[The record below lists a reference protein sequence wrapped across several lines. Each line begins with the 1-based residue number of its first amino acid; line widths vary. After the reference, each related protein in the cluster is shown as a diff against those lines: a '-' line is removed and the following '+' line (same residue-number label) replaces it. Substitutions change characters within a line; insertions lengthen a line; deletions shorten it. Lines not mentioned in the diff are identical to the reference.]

1 VVPATRS
8 TVALVLAWVAALGV
22 ATALL
27 VATHFRTRDPDSAL
41 YVVIASRLAEQ
52 PVRTWIAPQWWGGW
66 NNQGPFREHPAGAF
80 VGPAA
85 LTRLGIPGEEASFV
99 VNLVTQVVLLLVI
112 VALAARVLP
121 TATARL
127 PLWTM
132 QLLPIAFVFR
142 IRANHEYPLMAGVF
156 VALYGIE
163 RMRYRWPWFF
173 VALGGFL
180 YALLVKGI
188 FAGLA
193 PALAAVWLLVVPA
206 REGGRNIRAWIGI
219 ALLGFV
225 TLASAVLYEHA
236 YVAATGL
243 SFFDYYVGV
252 QLRRSRLQG
261 SHLPFPINKAWNA
274 VWYVGRVLWY
284 AAPWSVLL
292 AMGKFRRRDSDP
304 DGARRTWL
312 RFCLGGVLVTVLLLA
327 LNDSKADRYM
337 FPAFYL
343 AGAGGTVVAID
354 RWERVKRWSERLDA
368 FWPWGPAAWWLA
380 LFLSRLALG

>member
-1 VVPATRS
+1 MPSSARS
-8 TVALVLAWVAALGV
+8 FSALVLAWCAALAV

-41 YVVIASRLAEQ
+41 YVIIASRLAQQ
-52 PVRTWIAPQWWGGW
+52 PASTWIAPQWWGGW

-99 VNLVTQVVLLLVI
+99 VNLLTQVVTLLVI
-112 VALAARVLP
+112 VALAARLLP
-121 TATARL
+121 SATARL
-127 PLWTM
+127 PLWTL

-142 IRANHEYPLMAGVF
+142 IRANHEYPLMAGIF
-156 VALYGIE
+156 VAVYGIE

-180 YALLVKGI
+180 YALFVKGV
-188 FAGLA
+188 FAGLG
-193 PALAAVWLLVVPA
+193 PALAAVWLLAVPS
-206 REGGRNIRAWIGI
+206 REGGSNLRGWIGI
-219 ALLGFV
+219 ALLGLV
-225 TLASAVLYEHA
+225 TLASAFAYEQA

-274 VWYVGRVLWY
+274 IWYVGRVIWY
-284 AAPWSVLL
+284 AAPWSVIL
-292 AMGKFRRRDSDP
+292 ALGRFRKGADP
-304 DGARRTWL
+304 VPRPWL
-312 RFCLGGVLVTVLLLA
+312 RFCLGGVLLTVLLLA

-343 AGAGGTVVAID
+343 AGAGGTVVAVE
-354 RWERVKRWSERLDA
+354 RWESVERLSERLDG

-380 LFLSRLALG
+380 LSSRLALG

>member
-1 VVPATRS
+1 MSSSARS
-8 TVALVLAWVAALGV
+8 FSVLVLAWCAALAV

-41 YVVIASRLAEQ
+41 YVIIASRLAQQ
-52 PVRTWIAPQWWGGW
+52 PASTWIAPQWWGGW

-99 VNLVTQVVLLLVI
+99 VNLITQVVTLLVV
-112 VALAARVLP
+112 VALAARLLP
-121 TATARL
+121 PATARL
-127 PLWTM
+127 PLWTL

-142 IRANHEYPLMAGVF
+142 IRANHEYPLMAGIF
-156 VALYGIE
+156 VAVYGIE
-163 RMRYRWPWFF
+163 RMRYRWPWLF

-180 YALLVKGI
+180 YALFVKGV
-188 FAGLA
+188 FAGLG
-193 PALAAVWLLVVPA
+193 PALAALWLLVVPP
-206 REGGRNIRAWIGI
+206 REGGWNLRGWIGI
-219 ALLGFV
+219 ALLGLV
-225 TLASAVLYEHA
+225 TLASALAYEHA

-274 VWYVGRVLWY
+274 IWYVGRVIWY
-284 AAPWSVLL
+284 AAPWSVFL
-292 AMGKFRRRDSDP
+292 AMGKFRQKSDP
-304 DGARRTWL
+304 VPRPWL
-312 RFCLGGVLVTVLLLA
+312 RFCLGGVLLTVLLLA

-343 AGAGGTVVAID
+343 AGAGGTVVAVE
-354 RWERVKRWSERLDA
+354 RWERVKRLSERLDGS
-368 FWPWGPAAWWLA
+368 WPWGPVAWWLA

>member
-1 VVPATRS
+1 MSPAARS
-8 TVALVLAWVAALGV
+8 TTALVLAWVAALGV

-41 YVVIASRLAEQ
+41 YVIIASRLAEQ
-52 PVRTWIAPQWWGGW
+52 PASTWIAPQWWGGW

-85 LTRLGIPGEEASFV
+85 LTRLGVPAEEASFV
-99 VNLVTQVVLLLVI
+99 VNLATQVVTLLVI

-121 TATARL
+121 LTAARL
-127 PLWTM
+127 LLWTL

-142 IRANHEYPLMAGVF
+142 IRANHEYPLMAGIF
-156 VALYGIE
+156 VVVYGIE

-180 YALLVKGI
+180 YALFVKGI
-188 FAGLA
+188 FAGLG
-193 PALAAVWLLVVPA
+193 PALATVWLLVVPT
-206 REGGRNIRAWIGI
+206 REGGRNLRGWIGI
-219 ALLGFV
+219 ALLGIV
-225 TLASAVLYEHA
+225 TVVSALAYEHA

-243 SFFDYYVGV
+243 SFFEYYVGI

-261 SHLPFPINKAWNA
+261 SQLPFPVNKAWNA
-274 VWYVGRVLWY
+274 IWYVGRVLWY
-284 AAPWSVLL
+284 AAPWSVFL
-292 AMGKFRRRDSDP
+292 AMGKFRASGAAGDGRR
-304 DGARRTWL
+304 AWL
-312 RFCLGGVLVTVLLLA
+312 RFCLGGVLITVLLLA

-343 AGAGGTVVAID
+343 AGAGGTIVALD
-354 RWERVKRWSERLDA
+354 RWDRLKRLADRLDA
-368 FWPWGPAAWWLA
+368 FWPWGPVAWWLA

>member
-1 VVPATRS
+1 VSSSARS
-8 TVALVLAWVAALGV
+8 FSALVLAWCAALAV

-41 YVVIASRLAEQ
+41 YVIIASRLAEQ

-99 VNLVTQVVLLLVI
+99 VNLVAQLVTLLVI
-112 VALAARVLP
+112 VALAARLLP
-121 TATARL
+121 AATARL
-127 PLWTM
+127 PLWTL

-142 IRANHEYPLMAGVF
+142 IRANHEYPLMAGIF
-156 VALYGIE
+156 VAVYGIE
-163 RMRYRWPWFF
+163 RMRYRWPWFA

-180 YALLVKGI
+180 YALFVKGV

-193 PALAAVWLLVVPA
+193 PALATVWLLVVPP
-206 REGGRNIRAWIGI
+206 REGGRNIRGWIGI
-219 ALLGFV
+219 ALLGLA
-225 TLASAVLYEHA
+225 TLASALAYENA

-274 VWYVGRVLWY
+274 TWYVGRVIWY
-284 AAPWSVLL
+284 AAPWSVML
-292 AMGKFRRRDSDP
+292 AMGRFGRKDSDP
-304 DGARRTWL
+304 AQRAWL
-312 RFCLGGVLVTVLLLA
+312 RFCLGGVLVAVLLLA

-343 AGAGGTVVAID
+343 AGAGGTVVAVD
-354 RWERVKRWSERLDA
+354 RWQGVKGLSDWLDG
-368 FWPWGPAAWWLA
+368 FWPWGPVAWWLA